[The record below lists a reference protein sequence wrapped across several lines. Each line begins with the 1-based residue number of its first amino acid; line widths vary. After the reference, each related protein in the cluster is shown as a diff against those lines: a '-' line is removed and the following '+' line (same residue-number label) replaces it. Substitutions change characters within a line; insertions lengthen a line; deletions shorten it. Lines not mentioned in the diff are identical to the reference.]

1 MIDMIGGN
9 GRTGWISLV
18 AIAVG
23 FTLASVSH
31 AAAQSGSI
39 GGSIGKEDKSVSG
52 SQAPAPAARSL
63 PQATQPAP
71 RTKSASRSNSGGGGG
86 GGTSSSFDGTWTFV
100 GVSSG
105 NCSGSV
111 TLKIANGRLIGE
123 GVSGT
128 VASNG
133 TLNAVGAA
141 NGISAVSTGRLSGT
155 SGSGSYQQSDGCTSR
170 WVAQKQ

>member
-1 MIDMIGGN
+1 MIDIGRN
-9 GRTGWISLV
+9 GWIGLSL
-18 AIAVG
+18 AAG
-23 FTLASVSH
+23 LLLTFSDQ

-52 SQAPAPAARSL
+52 SQAPARSVPA
-63 PQATQPAP
+63 QPAP
-71 RTKSASRSNSGGGGG
+71 STPRARSASRSNSSGGAGA
-86 GGTSSSFDGTWTFV
+86 TSSSFDGTWTFV

-111 TLKIANGRLIGE
+111 TLRIANGRLIGE

-128 VASNG
+128 VSSNG
-133 TLNAVGAA
+133 TLNAVAAA

>member
-1 MIDMIGGN
+1 MTDMIGGI
-9 GRTGWISLV
+9 GRTGRASLF
-18 AIAVG
+18 AIAAG
-23 FTLASVSH
+23 IALGYASQAS
-31 AAAQSGSI
+31 AQSGSM

-52 SQAPAPAARSL
+52 SQPPAPAARSL
-63 PQATQPAP
+63 PQPAQSAP
-71 RTKSASRSNSGGGGG
+71 RTKSASRASSSSGGG

-111 TLKIANGRLIGE
+111 TLRIANGHLIGE

-128 VASNG
+128 VAANG

-155 SGSGSYQQSDGCTSR
+155 TGSGSYQQSDGCTSR